1 LVFTTA
7 VFGVVFDAR
16 INQFKYMDTAKNRKI
31 GFSTGESAK
40 TG

>member
-7 VFGVVFDAR
+7 VFGVVLEIH
-16 INQFKYMDTAKNRKI
+16 INQFKYLNAKKIRKI

-40 TG
+40 SG

>member
-7 VFGVVFDAR
+7 VFGVVLEVR
-16 INQFKYMDTAKNRKI
+16 INQFKCLDATKIREI